1 MDTLS
6 VMSLF
11 CFHSPQRFRVGYIV
25 FQKVISITA
34 VKSHPHDVPLV
45 VSTEQRPVWTG
56 LQSEWALKSSS
67 RWSFFS
73 KCWQNVLNWKDIS
86 PRFNTIFNMPFT
98 SRFVSLS
105 LEWIHQYKQS
115 FAQPDKLQEAVDT
128 FMQDYD
134 TRKEQFVTDT
144 VIYGVYKFDWYSIEK
159 LWINTL
165 GSLQVFQ
172 HPYILLFLG
181 L

>member
-1 MDTLS
+1 MDTFSVLS
-6 VMSLF
+6 LL
-11 CFHSPQRFRVGYIV
+11 CFHFLQGFRVGYIV
-25 FQKVISITA
+25 FQKAISITA

-67 RWSFFS
+67 RCLVFS
-73 KCWQNVLNWKDIS
+73 KCQQNVSNWKDIS
-86 PRFNTIFNMPFT
+86 PRFNTVFDMPLT
-98 SRFVSLS
+98 SLAFIYLP

-134 TRKEQFVTDT
+134 KRKEEVRFSRW
-144 VIYGVYKFDWYSIEK
+144 GVEIE
-159 LWINTL
+159 IHF
-165 GSLQVFQ
+165 GIC
-172 HPYILLFLG
+172 Y
-181 L
+181 